1 MLGLDRGRRVKGRA
15 GQLSVGILTVLAL
28 ALAVP
33 AMAGN
38 GYLTPAAPLVAL
50 DPGVPNG
57 ARVIPII
64 NSGDS
69 LGGFTFEGIPD
80 GIGLAPGPDKKS
92 VDVYVAHEQSTVPF
106 RGAADHQDASISRL
120 TLSTKTPNLGAVLDA
135 SVVLGPEDG
144 YIRFCSAFMATPADG
159 FDSYVFFTGEESN
172 DVVPVPVDAPYGADP
187 AVAPARQAGYV
198 VAHDTATGESVNIP
212 GMGRLNHENTVVVG
226 GNWDGVAMVTTDDT
240 FTAGTSQ
247 LYLYV
252 ADDGDGILA
261 DEGTLYAFRVTADES
276 GPVDPT
282 DPFNGAN
289 DYLDL
294 DPGQS
299 FRGEFIP
306 VPEDVAKG
314 LTGEPPQEALENW
327 SNDNNI
333 FQFVRLEDA
342 AADKGDSSVVY
353 VADTG
358 ASRVVPDPGTGRMA
372 RPSGAVGQADNGSIF
387 KFAFDPNDPTSVVE
401 FSVVA
406 QGDDPNGVTYVPFV
420 APDNLDTSAKSI
432 MVQEDADNARVWQY
446 RFNDGWRVVAH
457 VTDPDGESSG
467 IVDASRFFGPGWWL
481 LDVQA
486 HGSNQMEEQVGEVL
500 IKREDGQLLLMKIP
514 GS

>member
-1 MLGLDRGRRVKGRA
+1 MFSERADRGRIALISIV
-15 GQLSVGILTVLAL
+15 SVLAL
-28 ALAVP
+28 VLGVP
-33 AMAGN
+33 ASAGD
-38 GYLTPAAPLVAL
+38 GYLTSSDPLIVI
-50 DPGVPNG
+50 DDGVPNG

-64 NSGDS
+64 DSGDA
-69 LGGFTFEGIPD
+69 LGDFIFEGIPD

-135 SVVLGPEDG
+135 AVALGPEEG
-144 YIRFCSAFMATPADG
+144 YIRFCSAFMATPEDG

-172 DVVPVPVDAPYGADP
+172 DILDVPAGAAYGSDP
-187 AVAPARQAGYV
+187 ALAPQRQAGYV
-198 VAHDTATGESVNIP
+198 VAHDTATGESVPIP

-226 GNWDGVAMVTTDDT
+226 GNWSGVAMLTTDDT
-240 FTAGTSQ
+240 FTAATSQ

-252 ADDGDGILA
+252 ADDGDGVLA
-261 DEGTLYAFRVTADES
+261 DEGTLYAFRVTATEA
-276 GPVDPT
+276 GGVDAG

-294 DPGQS
+294 PPGETWQ
-299 FRGEFIP
+299 GEFIP

-314 LTGEPPQEALENW
+314 LTGDAPQDALEQW
-327 SNDNNI
+327 SNDNNV
-333 FQFVRLEDA
+333 FQFIRLEDA
-342 AADKGDSSVVY
+342 ATDKHDPSVVY

-358 ASRVVPDPGTGRMA
+358 ASRVVPDPATGRMH
-372 RPSGAVGQADNGSIF
+372 RPPGVGLADNGSIF
-387 KFAFDPNDPTSVVE
+387 KFVFDPEDPTVVTG
-401 FSVVA
+401 FSVHA
-406 QGDDPNGVTYVPFV
+406 QGDNPDAGSYVPFV
-420 APDNLDTSAKSI
+420 SPDNIDTSANSL
-432 MVQEDADNARVWQY
+432 MVQEDADNARIWQE
-446 RFNDGWRVVAH
+446 RFTRGWRVVAH

-467 IVDASRFFGPGWWL
+467 IVDASQFFGPGWWL

-486 HGSNQMEEQVGEVL
+486 HGSNQMEELVDGIL